1 MEKTYQILK
10 LLILVLLI
18 AVLILG
24 AYVLYGRLS
33 RQVQVPEATA
43 AQTEQELSPA
53 PDFAFYD
60 LEGNSHSLG
69 EFQGQ
74 PVILNFWASWCGPCK
89 MEMPEFQ
96 TAFEAYGEQIQFL
109 VVNLTDGSRETVD
122 TAHSYVEEMGYTFPV
137 YYDSDMAGAMAYGV
151 YAVPVTYFI
160 DGSGNLVTQAKGM
173 LTKDTLQQG
182 IDLLLEEG

>member
-18 AVLILG
+18 AVLIVG
-24 AYVLYGRLS
+24 AYVLYGSLTARMDA
-33 RQVQVPEATA
+33 PEITV
-43 AQTEQELSPA
+43 AQTEQEANAA
-53 PDFAFYD
+53 PDFTFYD
-60 LEGNSHSLG
+60 LEGGSHTLT
-69 EFQGQ
+69 EFRGT

-89 MEMPEFQ
+89 SEMPEFQ

-109 VVNLTDGSRETVD
+109 VVNLTDGSRETKE
-122 TAHSYVEEMGYTFPV
+122 TAHAYVEEKGYTFPV

-160 DGSGNLVTQAKGM
+160 DEEGNLVTQAMGM
-173 LTKDTLQQG
+173 LTKETLQQG
-182 IDLLLEEG
+182 IDALLDS